1 MTDPIH
7 VLMVDDQQLLH
18 RKPARLLVKLTTV
31 LRKRWSDWVATRL
44 IWSAEV
50 VSTDGATANRGDHA
64 LSHFV
69 LIISSC
75 RGTTA

>member
-1 MTDPIH
+1 MTDPIRA
-7 VLMVDDQQLLH
+7 LIIDAQQLLH
-18 RKPARLLVKLTTV
+18 RGLARLLVKLTTV

-50 VSTDGATANRGDHA
+50 VSTDGATANRGGHC

>member
-1 MTDPIH
+1 
-7 VLMVDDQQLLH
+7 MVDNQQPICREL
-18 RKPARLLVKLTTV
+18 ARLLVKLTTV

-50 VSTDGATANRGDHA
+50 VSADGAIANRGSHC